1 MYAIDIETTTGLS
14 TALRTNIVA
23 IIKTTKHK
31 QSKIESLFLTI
42 ADLPTIGKNLCLEI
56 IV

>member
-31 QSKIESLFLTI
+31 QSKIESLFRTI